1 MFKSEMVNRI
11 VSLVGFWIVVL
22 IVLFSDNSIGS
33 SIYFWGIVVVFTAYD
48 VYRVVVAGKKNNSE
62 V

>member
-33 SIYFWGIVVVFTAYD
+33 SIYFWRIVVVFTAYD

>member
-22 IVLFSDNSIGS
+22 IVLFSDNLIGS